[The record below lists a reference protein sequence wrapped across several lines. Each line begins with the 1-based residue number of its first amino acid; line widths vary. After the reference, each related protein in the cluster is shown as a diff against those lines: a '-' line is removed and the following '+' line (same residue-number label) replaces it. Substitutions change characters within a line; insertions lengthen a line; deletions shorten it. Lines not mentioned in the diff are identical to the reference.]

1 MLELK
6 SGDKVVRSLTGG
18 GFTTHSIVEIEEV
31 NKKGIFIEGCD
42 GDFSKDSV
50 YGYNFKGAPLSGHV
64 TGFRSELLRL
74 ATKSDLK
81 SFEEI

>member
-1 MLELK
+1 MLEFK

-42 GDFSKDSV
+42 GDFSKDST
-50 YGYNFKGAPLSGHV
+50 YGYNFKGAPFYSFG
-64 TGFRSELLRL
+64 GFRSELVRL
-74 ATKSDLK
+74 ATKSDLEE
-81 SFEEI
+81 FEEV